1 MKIIIQFNSDNI
13 SILEDITPFN
23 ILLKPK
29 IKEILS
35 DFEPTINNIFDNM
48 METIKPIIKECF
60 GDYNLLELKVRKL
73 YINYSLEQKK
83 KVLDFYQEIYY

>member
-1 MKIIIQFNSDNI
+1 M
-13 SILEDITPFN
+13 
-23 ILLKPK
+23 KPK

-48 METIKPIIKECF
+48 METIKPIIKEWF

-83 KVLDFYQEIYY
+83 KVLDFYLEIYY

>member
-1 MKIIIQFNSDNI
+1 
-13 SILEDITPFN
+13 
-23 ILLKPK
+23 
-29 IKEILS
+29 
-35 DFEPTINNIFDNM
+35 M